1 MSEQSLTRRHVIAGA
16 LAGAS
21 FAPLGAFAQT
31 PRDRRPRF
39 IMDAQTHIWSGG
51 KPSPTHRQEPF
62 LVTDLL
68 QQLDGAGVNRA
79 IIVTPSWNPN
89 GNELPL
95 EAAKTYPDRLA
106 VMGLYDTNS
115 KPDVAQIQAWK
126 SRQGMLGLRLF
137 LGSPQGKAWFTDVSS
152 DWLWP
157 ELQRNQIP
165 LMLFAGGMM
174 PDVAKIAAKYPDL
187 KICLDSFGAP
197 AGVVGVQAFD
207 NYDQVLALAKF
218 KNVSIKPVSLPFISG
233 EAYPYRNLH
242 PFIRRI
248 YDAFGPERIFWGS
261 DITLLKSPYSDCVK
275 AFTQD
280 MDWLSDQ
287 DLELIMGRA
296 LSKWINWPAPV

>member
-1 MSEQSLTRRHVIAGA
+1 
-16 LAGAS
+16 
-21 FAPLGAFAQT
+21 
-31 PRDRRPRF
+31 
-39 IMDAQTHIWSGG
+39 
-51 KPSPTHRQEPF
+51 
-62 LVTDLL
+62 
-68 QQLDGAGVNRA
+68 
-79 IIVTPSWNPN
+79 
-89 GNELPL
+89 
-95 EAAKTYPDRLA
+95 
-106 VMGLYDTNS
+106 
-115 KPDVAQIQAWK
+115 
-126 SRQGMLGLRLF
+126 
-137 LGSPQGKAWFTDVSS
+137 
-152 DWLWP
+152 
-157 ELQRNQIP
+157 
-165 LMLFAGGMM
+165 MLFAGGMM

-248 YDAFGPERIFWGS
+248 YDAFGPERTFWGS
-261 DITLLKSPYSDCVK
+261 DITLLKTPYNDCVK
-275 AFTQD
+275 AFTQE

>member
-197 AGVVGVQAFD
+197 AGIVGVQAFD

-218 KNVSIKPVSLPFISG
+218 KNVSIKPVSLPFI
-233 EAYPYRNLH
+233 
-242 PFIRRI
+242 
-248 YDAFGPERIFWGS
+248 
-261 DITLLKSPYSDCVK
+261 
-275 AFTQD
+275 
-280 MDWLSDQ
+280 
-287 DLELIMGRA
+287 
-296 LSKWINWPAPV
+296 